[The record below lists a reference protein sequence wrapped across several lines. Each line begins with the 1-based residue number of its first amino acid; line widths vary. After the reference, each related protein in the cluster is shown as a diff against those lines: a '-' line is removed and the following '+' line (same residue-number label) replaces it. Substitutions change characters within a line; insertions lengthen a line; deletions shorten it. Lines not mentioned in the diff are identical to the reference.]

1 MENRY
6 PTLPYTT
13 LDLDVVLQ
21 RPEYNLPLKVTLD
34 DPALSIMTDL
44 RQTIPITI
52 KPDATIDIANEKMV
66 NYAVRLLIVT
76 ENSDTVLGLITSV
89 DILGEKPLRL
99 THARGIT
106 HSELLVSDIMTPR
119 QKLEAILLAD
129 LEESTVGN
137 IVSTMS
143 MFGRRHALVIEKGL
157 EGEPDFIR
165 GLISATQITKQ
176 LGITIT
182 PTNQA
187 HSFAE
192 LEEALHSVA

>member
-1 MENRY
+1 MENSY
-6 PTLPYTT
+6 PTLPYIT
-13 LDLDVVLQ
+13 LDQNVVLQ

-34 DPALSIMTDL
+34 DPALSIMTDF

-52 KPDATIDIANEKMV
+52 KPDATIDTANEKMIG
-66 NYAVRLLIVT
+66 YAVRLLLVT
-76 ENSDTVLGLITSV
+76 ESSDSVLGLITSV

-99 THARGIT
+99 THERRII

-119 QKLEAILLAD
+119 KKLEAIFLTD
-129 LEESTVGN
+129 IEESNVGN
-137 IVSTMS
+137 IVSSMS

-157 EGEPDFIR
+157 TGEPDFIR
-165 GLISATQITKQ
+165 GIISATQITKQ